1 MKLLVS
7 KKNNA
12 SLIIR
17 FFLALNIS
25 SYGETAPQCSK
36 PGESHIEQIV
46 LIGTKRSLAGL
57 CWQGKGNVVVAE
69 VAQQS
74 HLK

>member
-17 FFLALNIS
+17 FFLALNEELRKEGS
-25 SYGETAPQCSK
+25 SMFRT
-36 PGESHIEQIV
+36 
-46 LIGTKRSLAGL
+46 
-57 CWQGKGNVVVAE
+57 W
-69 VAQQS
+69 
-74 HLK
+74 

>member
-17 FFLALNIS
+17 FFLALNVRIK
-25 SYGETAPQCSK
+25 ERRF
-36 PGESHIEQIV
+36 
-46 LIGTKRSLAGL
+46 L
-57 CWQGKGNVVVAE
+57 NV
-69 VAQQS
+69 QTW
-74 HLK
+74 